1 MQFTYEERV
10 YLWQGVLYNQEKT
23 KEGLENPYLDDD
35 VRNGLLK
42 KLEVLNN
49 LEDVLIFQGSNHG
62 QIEAVTN

>member
-1 MQFTYEERV
+1 MEFTYEERV

-23 KEGLENPYLDDD
+23 KEGLENPYLEDD

-49 LEDVLIFQGSNHG
+49 LEYVLIFQGSNHG
-62 QIEAVTN
+62 QIEAANN